1 MDQYF
6 QRPMGSRW
14 NRCDGRM
21 TSRCCLTPETIFPG
35 TSSAEMPPNHRL
47 LSGQSC
53 EGSGTRRGM
62 QTGLAVTHERKS
74 PASAVLHKQNSR
86 TSECQLLCA
95 CPARR
100 PVLGGQIGINLGRM
114 GRGGGHSRGGGAP
127 SRSREGSCGMA
138 ERSGGLV
145 FAALMKTSGSFRSEI
160 RHRAREFSSQ
170 PSAGLH
176 NSEEPSRGNAIMRRC
191 RSERRDR
198 MLQRLPGRGP
208 RRALVSLTL

>member
-1 MDQYF
+1 MSGKALPQLCYINKTHAP
-6 QRPMGSRW
+6 QNVNYCAPALP
-14 NRCDGRM
+14 DGPC
-21 TSRCCLTPETIFPG
+21 SAAKLGLIWGGWGGVGG
-35 TSSAEMPPNHRL
+35 TA
-47 LSGQSC
+47 G
-53 EGSGTRRGM
+53 
-62 QTGLAVTHERKS
+62 VT
-74 PASAVLHKQNSR
+74 
-86 TSECQLLCA
+86 
-95 CPARR
+95 
-100 PVLGGQIGINLGRM
+100 
-114 GRGGGHSRGGGAP
+114 P